1 MSKTKKILLSILVVG
16 VIAAG
21 AVYYYVYKVN
31 HGVDVHGAKGIEM
44 TADQLV
50 QEFNTNEDSANKKYL
65 NKVLQVTG
73 EVSSVK
79 QDSTL
84 TNVTL
89 KTSDMLTS
97 VYLTLVANEPK
108 PDSGKTVTIK
118 GICTGKLSDVVLN
131 EAIII
136 KK

>member
-1 MSKTKKILLSILVVG
+1 MSKTKKTILSILVVG
-16 VIAAG
+16 ILAAIG
-21 AVYYYVYKVN
+21 VWYYVYKVD
-31 HGVDVHGAKGIEM
+31 HGINVAKTTGIVI

-50 QEFNTNEDSANKKYL
+50 QEFNANEDSANKKYL

-73 EVSSVK
+73 EVSEVK

-89 KTSDMLTS
+89 KTADMLS
-97 VYLTLVANEPK
+97 NVYLTLVANEPK
-108 PDSGKTVTIK
+108 PDSGKIVTVK